1 MLQFIWEKR
10 SYKIERVL
18 PLYCKK
24 YIVQIP
30 AIGAHIYNKIPE
42 ISKVIARNKMY
53 RIVTQ
58 IAHTVTVEKIFYGKE
73 KFF

>member
-1 MLQFIWEKR
+1 M
-10 SYKIERVL
+10 
-18 PLYCKK
+18 
-24 YIVQIP
+24 
-30 AIGAHIYNKIPE
+30 IGAHINIPTKHFLQIPE

-53 RIVTQ
+53 GIVTQ